1 MVAEANSMSV
11 TIESKP
17 AAVEGKS
24 TPSTVDA
31 RVAANREKVINYLAK
46 LAQLEEGISD
56 ILLSTGCVP
65 IVRVNGVLKR
75 VGEKRLSVADVE
87 GIVDAVLPSDKIRD
101 EVLRRRAV
109 RDFDCSYG
117 ILNIARFR
125 INVFYQRNNPAVVMR
140 QISAEVPT
148 IESLNLPPILKKI
161 AEAERGL
168 VLVTGIT
175 GSGKSSTLAGM
186 LDHIN
191 TTLNKHII
199 TIEDPVEFLHRD
211 KLSVIRQREIG
222 TDTDNFAI
230 ALRAAMRQ
238 NPDVILVGEMR
249 DAETIEIAL
258 QAAETGHMVFSTL
271 HTSSATGSVNRII
284 DAFPP
289 HQQYQVRLQLAEN
302 LYAIISERLLP
313 RKGTNNRIPAV
324 EVLLGTLRAKE
335 YIRNSDKTN
344 RLLEVIEEGRAQYGM
359 QSFDQHIQELYVR
372 GQLDLETSCKAATS
386 ATDLLVRL
394 QTEGFKIDPEI
405 LAKIK

>member
-1 MVAEANSMSV
+1 MGISLE
-11 TIESKP
+11 TKP
-17 AAVEGKS
+17 AGAEGRS
-24 TPSTVDA
+24 GASSVDA
-31 RVAANREKVINYLAK
+31 RIAANREKVIGYLAK

-75 VGEKRLSVADVE
+75 VGEKKLSVADVE
-87 GIVDAVLPSDKIRD
+87 GIIDAVLPSDKIRE
-101 EVLRRRAV
+101 EVLRRRSI

-148 IESLNLPPILKKI
+148 IDQLNLPPILKKI
-161 AEAERGL
+161 SEVERGL
-168 VLVTGIT
+168 VLVTGVT

-191 TTLNKHII
+191 TTLNKHVI

-249 DAETIEIAL
+249 DAETMEIAL
-258 QAAETGHMVFSTL
+258 QAAETGHLVFSTL
-271 HTSSATGSVNRII
+271 HTSSATGSVNRVI

-289 HQQYQVRLQLAEN
+289 HQQHQVRLQLAEN
-302 LYAIISERLLP
+302 LHAIISERLLP
-313 RKGTNNRIPAV
+313 RKSSNNRIPAV
-324 EVLLGTLRAKE
+324 EVMIGTLRVKE
-335 YIRNSDKTN
+335 YIRNADKTN

-359 QSFDQHIQELYVR
+359 QSFDQHIQELYVK
-372 GQLDLETSCKAATS
+372 GMLDLETSCKAATS

-394 QTEGFKIDPEI
+394 QTEGYKIDAEI
-405 LAKIK
+405 LAKVK

>member
-1 MVAEANSMSV
+1 MGIS
-11 TIESKP
+11 IETKP
-17 AAVEGKS
+17 SSAEGKS
-24 TPSTVDA
+24 SSSAIDA
-31 RVAANREKVINYLAK
+31 RIAANREKVINYLAK

-101 EVLRRRAV
+101 EVLRRKSI

-161 AEAERGL
+161 SEVERGL
-168 VLVTGIT
+168 VLVTGVT

-211 KLSVIRQREIG
+211 KLSVIR
-222 TDTDNFAI
+222 
-230 ALRAAMRQ
+230 
-238 NPDVILVGEMR
+238 
-249 DAETIEIAL
+249 
-258 QAAETGHMVFSTL
+258 
-271 HTSSATGSVNRII
+271 
-284 DAFPP
+284 
-289 HQQYQVRLQLAEN
+289 
-302 LYAIISERLLP
+302 
-313 RKGTNNRIPAV
+313 
-324 EVLLGTLRAKE
+324 
-335 YIRNSDKTN
+335 
-344 RLLEVIEEGRAQYGM
+344 
-359 QSFDQHIQELYVR
+359 
-372 GQLDLETSCKAATS
+372 
-386 ATDLLVRL
+386 
-394 QTEGFKIDPEI
+394 
-405 LAKIK
+405 